1 MPCSSHHRQRANT
14 ARSRGCRC
22 GRSQDAGSFAPCKV
36 ALVPKLLGNCRRGT
50 VWGLSESRICLHVHV
65 WAHRKTAQG
74 DPWSPDREISDKA
87 PCNPPG
93 FTAGLWDPAACFS
106 SREELSESGHPY
118 FHPRPALWSPL
129 NHFFLYF
136 ISCTRHSR
144 DTRLPFS
151 SGKHRAPSRKPNLG
165 GTAIAASFTNAVLRQ
180 TIVKGKNQCKNTK
193 QSENA
198 KSLSVPQS
206 HITSQP
212 KAGRSRDAS
221 SRQIAVPAAQKAAC
235 APGWVT
241 IDYHN
246 SAPCVH
252 ADPGQTL
259 QGSSGKHSTVCKC
272 QEHAKFAK
280 HQNENQTPLRA
291 IAPRVADAGTA
302 EHEAWPGRSEL
313 LVHRSE

>member
-65 WAHRKTAQG
+65 WAHRKTAQE

-151 SGKHRAPSRKPNLG
+151 SDKHRAPSRKPNLG

-221 SRQIAVPAAQKAAC
+221 SQANSSAGSSESSVCSWLSDHRLPQLCTLRTCRPRTDPAGKLRKALYCLQMSGARKVC
-235 APGWVT
+235 QASKWEPDTVKSNCT
-241 IDYHN
+241 
-246 SAPCVH
+246 
-252 ADPGQTL
+252 
-259 QGSSGKHSTVCKC
+259 QGSRRRHG
-272 QEHAKFAK
+272 
-280 HQNENQTPLRA
+280 RA
-291 IAPRVADAGTA
+291 WSLTR
-302 EHEAWPGRSEL
+302 
-313 LVHRSE
+313 